1 MRAASRTSSPRCS
14 RRGGAPLPARGA
26 ARDASYRLDVPF
38 RASVQGATERLT
50 LPDGQVLDVKI
61 PPGVVTGQVLR
72 LRGQGG
78 AGRNGGPAGDA
89 LIELDGGGASAVPP
103 RRAWTCGWSCR

>member
-1 MRAASRTSSPRCS
+1 
-14 RRGGAPLPARGA
+14 
-26 ARDASYRLDVPF
+26 F
-38 RASVQGATERLT
+38 QASVQGATERLT

-89 LIELDGGGASAVPP
+89 LIELEVAEHPHYRRDGMDLRLELPVTTPGGIFTSSTCPSGRVSRSVAPWTE
-103 RRAWTCGWSCR
+103 AWKGTSSR